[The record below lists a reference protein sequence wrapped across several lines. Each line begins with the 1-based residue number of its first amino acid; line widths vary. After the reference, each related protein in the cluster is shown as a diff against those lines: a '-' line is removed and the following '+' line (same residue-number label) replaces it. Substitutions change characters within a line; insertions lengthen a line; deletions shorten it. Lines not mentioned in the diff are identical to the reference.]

1 MLFSYFP
8 MKNHRTCLHS
18 VRPLSAGF
26 LAGVLALAG
35 VFLASPAAA
44 KTHLKISACAEAND
58 AFENWT
64 TGTPWDQIGS
74 FKNANAIRPAV
85 DLLLELQALKA
96 GGLDFDFELVRK
108 LTYEL
113 AKVEVIEGRADLTA
127 ETIWDDEIAANAKSL
142 LKTDAIIRNGE
153 FVKGVYVL
161 PTNTKLLKISSL
173 DELRDNV
180 GAVVSNWDLDV
191 KTVEGLQLK
200 GLKKAIK
207 PELVFTMIQKQQAD
221 FMLGE
226 FSPTPDMGT
235 VSGGVK
241 LVPVPNCTVAI
252 MGSRSWI
259 VSKGSPQADAIFRA
273 LAKGTKI
280 LRDNGTIERAY
291 KESGFF
297 NPRVADWKRLN

>member
-1 MLFSYFP
+1 
-8 MKNHRTCLHS
+8 MKPPLIGLSPARLLH
-18 VRPLSAGF
+18 AGF
-26 LAGVLALAG
+26 VLGIYALVGTLLAA
-35 VFLASPAAA
+35 PAAA
-44 KTHLKISACAEAND
+44 KIHLKISACVEATD
-58 AFENWT
+58 GFGYWT
-64 TGTPWDQIGS
+64 AATPWEQIKIFRIG
-74 FKNANAIRPAV
+74 NASRPVV
-85 DLLLELQALKA
+85 DLVLELQALKA

-113 AKVEVIEGRADLTA
+113 AKVEVIEGRAELTA

-200 GLKKAIK
+200 GLKKAVK
-207 PELVFTMIQKQQAD
+207 LELVFSMIQKQQAD

-226 FSPTPDMGT
+226 FSPTADMGT

-241 LVPVPNCTVAI
+241 LVPVPNCKVAI